1 MNSIATLALTFGLLA
16 FSAVAVSAG
25 ADAPS
30 NGAKVDAMVKS
41 LAVAP
46 ARTLGKAASYCTAN
60 HQPAG
65 QALDARLKTY
75 VAAMSAGT
83 REAMLEI
90 AKTDPAFLQ
99 STPPYSGKDYEMMD
113 KQAETIL
120 QQVQASP
127 ADGCAKLGTTL
138 DAGNSAFF
146 KDYTLQGYREYQA
159 KRAQYCARSPKPA
172 NCN

>member
-1 MNSIATLALTFGLLA
+1 MNSSAALALALGLLA

-30 NGAKVDAMVKS
+30 SGAKVDALVQS
-41 LAVAP
+41 LAVVP
-46 ARTLGKAASYCTAN
+46 ARTFGKAASYCAAN

-65 QALDARLKTY
+65 LALDARLKTY
-75 VAAMSAGT
+75 VVAMSAGT

-90 AKTDPAFLQ
+90 AKTDPSFLQ
-99 STPPYSGKDYEMMD
+99 STPPFGDKDYEMMD
-113 KQAETIL
+113 KQADAIL
-120 QQVQASP
+120 KRIQASP
-127 ADGCAKLGTTL
+127 VEGCAKLGTTL
-138 DAGNSAFF
+138 DSGSSAFF